1 MAELVVLV
9 LDDSDKVA
17 DVLNAWIGLGVPGVT
32 MLDSTG
38 LGHAFAAEGAR
49 DDLPLIPSLA
59 TLLRP
64 REDPSQLLFSVV
76 PDGFDTDALIA
87 ATEKITGSLD
97 APDTGILFVVPVSQT
112 RGIHAQRAAR
122 TP

>member
-9 LDDSDKVA
+9 LDNAAQITDI
-17 DVLNAWIGLGVPGVT
+17 LNAWVGLGVPGVT

-38 LGHAFAAEGAR
+38 LGHTFAAEGAR

-59 TLLRP
+59 SLLRP
-64 REDPSQLLFSVV
+64 REDPSRLLFSVV

-87 ATEKITGSLD
+87 ATEAITGSLD
-97 APDTGILFVVPVSQT
+97 GPDTGILFVVPVSKT
-112 RGIHAQRAAR
+112 RGIYPRRERHS
-122 TP
+122 